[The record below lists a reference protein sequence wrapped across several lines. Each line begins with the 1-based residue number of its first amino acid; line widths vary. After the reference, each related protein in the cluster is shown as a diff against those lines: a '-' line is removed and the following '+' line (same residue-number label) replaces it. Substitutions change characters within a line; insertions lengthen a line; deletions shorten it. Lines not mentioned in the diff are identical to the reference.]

1 MPPKP
6 PDPID
11 AHVGKRIQMRR
22 VEQKMSRATL
32 GDFIGLTFQQV
43 EKYERGVNRIG
54 ASRIQ
59 QICTALKIPVSFVF
73 EGAPGSS
80 PSVNGVPQYIVEF
93 MTSACGLSK
102 RSAGSLT
109 RKCGAISC
117 AWRRTSPTAHPAR
130 PPS

>member
-6 PDPID
+6 PNPID
-11 AHVGKRIQMRR
+11 VHVGKRIQMRR

-32 GDFIGLTFQQV
+32 GEFIGLTHQQI

-80 PSVNGVPQYIVEF
+80 PSVNGVCMIASHVRWTCMREKPEYI
-93 MTSACGLSK
+93 ASK
-102 RSAGSLT
+102 LADIITLDAT
-109 RKCGAISC
+109 V
-117 AWRRTSPTAHPAR
+117 PAAR
-130 PPS
+130 NAMYDTPST